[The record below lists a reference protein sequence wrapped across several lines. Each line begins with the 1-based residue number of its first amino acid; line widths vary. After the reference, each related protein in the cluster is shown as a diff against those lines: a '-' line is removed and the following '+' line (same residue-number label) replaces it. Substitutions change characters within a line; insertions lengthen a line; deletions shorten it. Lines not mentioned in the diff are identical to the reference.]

1 MKKIFVVML
10 ATLFCGSVFAQ
21 TQKSYCQIVGTAK
34 GLKQNEV
41 TVAIDFGQEDAMR
54 KNALGG
60 SAHRN
65 RLVDENGKPML
76 FNSMVDA
83 MNFMAGLG
91 WKFEAAYV
99 ISMPNPMGG
108 AQHVYHWLLSKDIT
122 AGDNAVEGLKTQ
134 GQYKQEN
141 PAN

>member
-1 MKKIFVVML
+1 MKKLLLVVFF
-10 ATLFCGSVFAQ
+10 ALFCSSTFAQ
-21 TQKSYCQIVGTAK
+21 TQKFYCQIVGTAK

-65 RLVDENGKPML
+65 RLVDESGKPMV

-99 ISMPNPMGG
+99 ISQANPMGG
-108 AQHVYHWLLSKDIT
+108 TQHVYHWLLSKDVA
-122 AGDNAVEGLKTQ
+122 AGENAINGLQTQ
-134 GQYKQEN
+134 NDYRKAN
-141 PAN
+141 PSN

>member
-1 MKKIFVVML
+1 MKKLLLVAF
-10 ATLFCGSVFAQ
+10 ATMFCASAFAQ

-65 RLVDENGKPML
+65 RLVDESGKPL
-76 FNSMVDA
+76 VFNSMVDA
-83 MNFMAGLG
+83 MNFMASLG

-99 ISMPNPMGG
+99 ISQPNPMGG
-108 AQHVYHWLLSKDIT
+108 TQHVYHWLLSKDIA
-122 AGDNAVEGLKTQ
+122 AGESAVNGLQTQ
-134 GQYKQEN
+134 GDYRKAN
-141 PAN
+141 PSN

>member
-1 MKKIFVVML
+1 MPVERRDPTCKRKRFNQMGASRLTV
-10 ATLFCGSVFAQ
+10 
-21 TQKSYCQIVGTAK
+21 KSYTEEEIREIQRAMKNQKGQPRSIVGT
-34 GLKQNEV
+34 
-41 TVAIDFGQEDAMR
+41 
-54 KNALGG
+54 
-60 SAHRN
+60 S
-65 RLVDENGKPML
+65 VDENGKPML